1 MQVALTKAQYL
12 SIRKPLPVRHVA
24 VIYNEPGVSEY
35 TKTQARRINSFNR
48 IKDKPCQR

>member
-1 MQVALTKAQYL
+1 MQVVLTKAQYL

-24 VIYNEPGVSEY
+24 VSYNEPGVSEY